1 MKVQRLAG
9 VVFATVAIGLVSQ
22 LFGCATGEDKTIV
35 SVNGEKI
42 TKSAL
47 DNRLENQ
54 AGKTTLQQMVD
65 TSLVLQY
72 GKQAG
77 INPTDAQIQDQI
89 NQLEQRFPPGQFDTI
104 LKQQGLTMD
113 DVKTIEKVQLII
125 KQAVDKQINV
135 SQADITDYF
144 NKNKA
149 MYNTP
154 AQVRAR
160 HILVKTK
167 PEADAI
173 EAKLKQGQDFATLAK
188 QYSTDPGSKA
198 QGGEL
203 GWFSAQQMVKPFSD
217 AAFALNVG
225 QISQPVNT
233 PFGWHIIQVEGKRPA
248 HEATLAEAAPK
259 IRDSLTQ
266 QQEASQGAPFIQG
279 LRAKANIQVY
289 DARFNPLFPPPVTGP
304 MGGSPA
310 PSGQ

>member
-1 MKVQRLAG
+1 MRFQRLA
-9 VVFATVAIGLVSQ
+9 VVACAIVAVASVSQ
-22 LFGCATGEDKTIV
+22 LWGCATGEDKTVV

-65 TSLVLQY
+65 TALVLQY

-77 INPTDAQIQDQI
+77 INPTDAQVQDQI
-89 NQLEQRFPPGQFDTI
+89 NQLEQRFPPGQFDSI

-113 DVKTIEKVQLII
+113 DVKTIERVQLII
-125 KQAVDKQINV
+125 KQAVDKMINV
-135 SQADITDYF
+135 SQAEIVDFF
-144 NKNKA
+144 NKNRA
-149 MYNTP
+149 TYNTP
-154 AQVRAR
+154 EQVRAR

-167 PEADAI
+167 AQADAI
-173 EAKLKQGQDFATLAK
+173 ETQLHNGADFATLAK
-188 QYSTDPGSKA
+188 QDSTDPGSKM

-203 GWFSAQQMVKPFSD
+203 GWFSAGQMVKPFSD
-217 AAFALNVG
+217 AAFALNVS

-248 HEATLAEAAPK
+248 HQASLAEAAPK
-259 IRDSLTQ
+259 IRDSLIQ
-266 QQEASQGAPFIQG
+266 QQEASQGAPFIQQ

-289 DARFNPLFPPPVTGP
+289 DDRFNPLFPPPVSAP
-304 MGGSPA
+304 MGASPA